1 MTKEQ
6 MNELADL
13 IIEKLTDKQKEMDQ
27 EFISQLE
34 MSSVPIDV
42 HQKLSENDKILMEI
56 ASLVLKIDKFV
67 EEENYEKADFLRQK
81 INHLRSKLKD
91 NL

>member
-1 MTKEQ
+1 MTREQ

-13 IIEKLTDKQKEMDQ
+13 IIEKLMNKQKEMDQ

-34 MSSVPIDV
+34 MSNVPIDV
-42 HQKLSENDKILMEI
+42 HEKLSEDDKILMEI

-67 EEENYEKADFLRQK
+67 DEEKYEKADFLRQK
-81 INHLRSKLKD
+81 VNHLRSKLKN

>member
-1 MTKEQ
+1 MTKTQ

-13 IIEKLTDKQKEMDQ
+13 IIEKLMTKQKEMDG

-34 MSSVPIDV
+34 MSSVPIEV
-42 HQKLSENDKILMEI
+42 HEKLSNDDKILMEI
-56 ASLVLKIDKFV
+56 ANLILKIENLV
-67 EEENYEKADFLRQK
+67 EREKYEEAEFLKQK
-81 INHLRSKLKD
+81 IKHLRSKLKN

>member
-13 IIEKLTDKQKEMDQ
+13 IIEKLIDKQKEMDQ